1 MKKLNIALLSGGRS
15 SEREVSL
22 KGGDQVLEALDKEKY
37 HVVRYD
43 PKTDLKLL
51 MADAEDIDLALIILH
66 GPYGEDG
73 TIQGFLDLLDIPYQ
87 GAGVLGSALAMNK
100 VVSKEIYRQNNIPT
114 PPYRVLRQTD
124 LFDAGVCMGE
134 LGLPIVVK
142 PSGGGSSIGMT
153 LAKTE
158 MDLNAAVDKA
168 FSHDPTLVLEAYL
181 KGIELTVSVLGNE
194 HLHALPVIEI
204 VPDGKYDFFEYEA
217 KYTQGETKEICP
229 ARIDDHLTEK
239 AQNLAKKAHLALSLR
254 GYSRSDMICRDGEI
268 YVLETNTIPGM
279 TETSLLP
286 LAAKTAGMS
295 FSQLLDQLIELGLK
309 AHLDRKKI
317 GQENKFQ
324 RGKI

>member
-15 SEREVSL
+15 SERDVSL
-22 KGGDQVLEALDKEKY
+22 KGGDQVFAALDKDKY

-43 PKTDLKLL
+43 PKTDLGRI
-51 MADAEDIDLALIILH
+51 MADAPGIDMALIILH

-100 VVSKEIYRQNNIPT
+100 VISKEIYRQNGIPT

-124 LFDAGVCMGE
+124 LLDVDACTGE

-142 PSGGGSSIGMT
+142 PAAGGSSIGMT
-153 LAKTE
+153 LARTK
-158 MDLNAAVDKA
+158 MDLGAAVNKA
-168 FSHDPTLVLEAYL
+168 FSHDPTLILETYM
-181 KGIELTVSVLGNE
+181 KGVEITVGVMGNE
-194 HLHALPVIEI
+194 KLSALPVIEI

-217 KYTQGETKEICP
+217 KYKQGETREICP

-239 AQNLAKKAHLALSLR
+239 AQNLAKKAHLALNLR

-268 YVLETNTIPGM
+268 FVLETNTIPGM

-286 LAAKTAGMS
+286 LAAKTAGIS
-295 FSQLLDQLIELGLK
+295 FSRLLDLLIELGLK
-309 AHLDRKKI
+309 THPESKKTV
-317 GQENKFQ
+317 
-324 RGKI
+324 